1 MKKLENIKIY
11 VFLIEKQV
19 FYSENQK
26 IKHFRINAQLHI
38 LKLLFKWHN

>member
-1 MKKLENIKIY
+1 MKNLKNIKNY

-19 FYSENQK
+19 FYLENQK
-26 IKHFRINAQLHI
+26 IKYFRTNAQLHI